1 MNWGVD
7 KPGLARLFAGEVAPG
22 CSFLP
27 PGVPGFDEALDVDD
41 CPWGN
46 PNEPPDLEKAR
57 ALIKEAGVDG
67 MDVTVYGN
75 NDDPTDK
82 VTEAYADMLNKMGF
96 NAKPKILDGGVYFQ
110 TIGNQKTK
118 AQTGFANWFQDFPH
132 PKNFM
137 FLVDGK
143 SIQPTNNQNFGNVD
157 DPEITK
163 GIADLN
169 KERRPHGG

>member
-1 MNWGVD
+1 
-7 KPGLARLFAGEVAPG
+7 
-22 CSFLP
+22 
-27 PGVPGFDEALDVDD
+27 
-41 CPWGN
+41 
-46 PNEPPDLEKAR
+46 
-57 ALIKEAGVDG
+57 VDG

-137 FLVDGK
+137 FLIDGA

-157 DPEITK
+157 DPEITRA
-163 GIADLN
+163 IAELNREPELTGDVVDRWKDLN
-169 KERRPHGG
+169 RKVVERAWVVPFGHRKLSTFLSERMDFDGCSLFHPVYANDYSSFCLK

>member
-1 MNWGVD
+1 
-7 KPGLARLFAGEVAPG
+7 
-22 CSFLP
+22 
-27 PGVPGFDEALDVDD
+27 
-41 CPWGN
+41 
-46 PNEPPDLEKAR
+46 
-57 ALIKEAGVDG
+57 
-67 MDVTVYGN
+67 
-75 NDDPTDK
+75 
-82 VTEAYADMLNKMGF
+82 MGF

-118 AQTGFANWFQDFPH
+118 AQTGFAYWFQDFPH

-169 KERRPHGG
+169 QEPDLTKAEDQWKDLNNKLVERAWIAPYGHRKLSTFFSERMDFDNCRLFHPVYFNDYSSWCLKSGE